1 MIPNL
6 KIFEIFIIII
16 SGDPQ
21 LIAYMEELAENPQRF
36 TEPFNK
42 DNGETYLHFLAKEG
56 KLEILQRLLEDPQQQ
71 QQYLVNGLLCQVW
84 YEN

>member
-1 MIPNL
+1 MHMIHTYQYL
-6 KIFEIFIIII
+6 YLFYQIIL
-16 SGDPQ
+16 GDPQ
-21 LIAYMEELAENPQRF
+21 LIEYMEDLAEHPERF

-71 QQYLVNGLLCQVW
+71 QQYLVNGLLCQV
-84 YEN
+84 

>member
-1 MIPNL
+1 M
-6 KIFEIFIIII
+6 